1 MSGRVIRMPALDVEH
16 QADELVGDGDL
27 ESFAGD
33 GLADAVA
40 DLLRLA
46 DDHGAVTAFTAV
58 RGALTLKLARL
69 VDRIDTAGDMTVAQT
84 HTCREF
90 RMAFAELSDAIHR
103 SRTR

>member
-1 MSGRVIRMPALDVEH
+1 MAGRVIPLHGGAVDDQADDALDRPSVER
-16 QADELVGDGDL
+16 AAGEL
-27 ESFAGD
+27 E
-33 GLADAVA
+33 DAVSTLL
-40 DLLRLA
+40 DLA
-46 DDHGAVTAFTAV
+46 VDGGAVTPFTAV

-103 SRTR
+103 SAGR